1 MSDRAIYLSALV
13 VGLFVILVGSL
24 LVGEGQYWR
33 YFVLGYLAL
42 LLYIINM
49 AGWCIY
55 RGKHIA
61 GWRQSLGKLPLITA
75 GYGSRS
81 GKALELEAAHGQPAV
96 RKAMIICGLVS
107 VAVLA
112 LLAVVLL
119 RLV

>member
-24 LVGEGQYWR
+24 LVGEGQYWQ

-42 LLYIINM
+42 LLYVINM
-49 AGWCIY
+49 AGWRIY
-55 RGKHIA
+55 QAKHIA

-75 GYGSRS
+75 GYGSKS
-81 GKALELEAAHGQPAV
+81 GKALEAAHGQPAV

-107 VAVLA
+107 IAVLA